1 MLAALRSCRLH
12 LPAFGFAVGCG
23 SCKDALCDITVQR
36 ASAAPSWSGE
46 SAAIDWRRTQIFA
59 LFGACFV
66 GGWQYILFT
75 VGMQRLL
82 PQPAAFARKT
92 LTEKLRD
99 REGLKVVA
107 GLVAIENLVNQPFL
121 HFPVYYAI
129 KHSVEHT
136 HDTLRDCVRA
146 GAQRAADNFV
156 PDNVASCAVWVP
168 ATIANG
174 LFAPPWARVPLMSGM
189 GAVWTCFMSW
199 RRGAPALDADTA
211 GRGLADRALMA

>member
-12 LPAFGFAVGCG
+12 LPAFGFAVGGG

-36 ASAAPSWSGE
+36 ASAATSWSGE
-46 SAAIDWRRTQIFA
+46 SAAMDWRRTQIFA

-136 HDTLRDCVRA
+136 HDTLRACTRRRSACCRQLCPRQRRELRRLGAGDHRKRA
-146 GAQRAADNFV
+146 LRTAVGARAADV
-156 PDNVASCAVWVP
+156 RDGRHLDVLHVLAAWSASV
-168 ATIANG
+168 
-174 LFAPPWARVPLMSGM
+174 
-189 GAVWTCFMSW
+189 
-199 RRGAPALDADTA
+199 
-211 GRGLADRALMA
+211 GR